1 MEAEVRPRSFL
12 GVDLADIEQLRT
24 MLVKRRTV
32 ARSARV
38 GLAHISALS
47 RISVKIASVIAGTG
61 KVIDMRSRVY
71 PNGRAISACLLLPLE
86 RRHAGWLNVHC
97 YKPERK
103 RHGRKQ

>member
-1 MEAEVRPRSFL
+1 M
-12 GVDLADIEQLRT
+12 

-32 ARSARV
+32 ARGTRV

-71 PNGRAISACLLLPLE
+71 PNGRAISACLLLPHE